1 MQCLVGLSFSQ
12 GLSLVIM
19 AISFEAAR
27 GVHALCY
34 TLGVIQH
41 YLILLALTWLCVY
54 PVLMVVRVF
63 RRLWYEKEW
72 LIVPFAAVCIGEGVM
87 YVCVVCV
94 HKIERETLW
103 EHKTYDTLSLPQLF
117 LQSR

>member
-1 MQCLVGLSFSQ
+1 
-12 GLSLVIM
+12 M

-72 LIVPFAAVCIGEGVM
+72 LIIPFAAVCIGKRVM
-87 YVCVVCV
+87 CVCVCVCV
-94 HKIERETLW
+94 CGV
-103 EHKTYDTLSLPQLF
+103 
-117 LQSR
+117 